1 MQETIS
7 SWLVGT
13 VIPGV
18 GAAWFV
24 AVLGLTRE
32 WIRGLKDQRMRHA
45 LSVLVEAAEQIYGP
59 GKGESKRRFVRDRLK
74 QQGLPQVG
82 REDLES
88 AVYNLSRKAE

>member
-1 MQETIS
+1 VQETIS

-18 GAAWFV
+18 GAALFV
-24 AVLGLTRE
+24 ALLGLTRE
-32 WIRGLKDQRMRHA
+32 WVRGLKDQRMRHA
-45 LSVLVEAAEQIYGP
+45 LGVLVEAAEQIYGP
-59 GKGESKRRFVRDRLK
+59 GKGETKRRFVRDRLK

-88 AVYNLSRKAE
+88 AVYNLSRRAG

>member
-18 GAAWFV
+18 GAALFV
-24 AVLGLTRE
+24 ALLGLARE
-32 WIRGLKDQRMRHA
+32 WIRGLKDQRMRQA

-59 GKGESKRRFVRDRLK
+59 GKGETKRRFVRDRLK
-74 QQGLPQVG
+74 QKGLPQVG
-82 REDLES
+82 REELES
-88 AVYNLSRKAE
+88 AVYSLSRKAE